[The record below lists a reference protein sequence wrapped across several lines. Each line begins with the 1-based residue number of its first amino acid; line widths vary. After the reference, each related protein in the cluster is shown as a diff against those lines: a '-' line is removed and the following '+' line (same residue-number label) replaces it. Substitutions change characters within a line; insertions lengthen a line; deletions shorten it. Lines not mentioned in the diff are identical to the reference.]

1 MRNNQLEQAMLR
13 AGFTKIAEGKPKK
26 PTHVRDVH
34 ESTKPVW
41 EALTRAEQQHYEL
54 KFNALN

>member
-26 PTHVRDVH
+26 PTQLHHVT
-34 ESTKPVW
+34 ESKPTW
-41 EALTRAEQQHYEL
+41 ETLTRAEQQHYEL
-54 KFNALN
+54 KFNALS